1 MITEKMMKDFVVKLA
16 QHMESHP
23 EKFFVMCLDDCSARK
38 MIAHMRCGSK
48 PSKRRRNEQEDKEN
62 RLDASSIR

>member
-23 EKFFVMCLDDCSARK
+23 EKFFVMYLDDLFSR
-38 MIAHMRCGSK
+38 
-48 PSKRRRNEQEDKEN
+48 EDDRTYAVWVKAIEKET
-62 RLDASSIR
+62 